1 MINSTNK
8 KTAVLTGSTGGIGL
22 EISQILAKQ
31 GWNLAL
37 VNRSQEK
44 TDFQLEELQKSH
56 PSQKFTGF
64 IANLMDTSDI
74 NRVATEIRSEYKEIS
89 ALYNIAGLLTDKRVM
104 SPQNIEGHFALNT
117 LAPYV
122 LTQLLRNSLRAGA
135 KGIQKSVVVN
145 FSSSAINAVKELKV
159 ETLTNPESIGGLM
172 GAYAT
177 SKAALT
183 AVSDLM
189 KEELLEDGILIQVV
203 DPGPT
208 KTSMTSSSD
217 GMPWYLLLLR
227 PLLFKSAKLQA
238 QRLLSAIES
247 AVIEGKSGLF
257 ISEGKRK
264 AYPSIALNKN
274 IQTEIKLLLDTQIQQ
289 FAVED
294 TQKDFVD

>member
-1 MINSTNK
+1 MNSTK

-22 EISQILAKQ
+22 EIARILAKQ
-31 GWNLAL
+31 GWSLVL

-56 PSQKFTGF
+56 PSQEFTGF

-74 NRVATEIRSEYKEIS
+74 NRVAAEIRSKYTEIS

-122 LTQLLRNSLRAGA
+122 LTQSIATSHSLQAQRS
-135 KGIQKSVVVN
+135 IRQSVVVN
-145 FSSSAINAVKELKV
+145 FSSSAINAVKELDV
-159 ETLTNPESIGGLM
+159 GALMNPESVGGLM

-177 SKAALT
+177 SKTALT
-183 AVSDLM
+183 AVSVLM
-189 KEELLEDGILIQVV
+189 KEELLQEGIFIQVV

-208 KTSMTSSSD
+208 KTSMTGSSD

-227 PLLFKSAKLQA
+227 PFLFKPAKFQA
-238 QRLLSAIES
+238 QRLINAIES
-247 AVIEGKSGLF
+247 AVSEGKAGLF
-257 ISEGKRK
+257 ISDGQQKP
-264 AYPSIALNKN
+264 YPLNHF
-274 IQTEIKLLLDTQIQQ
+274 E
-289 FAVED
+289 
-294 TQKDFVD
+294 